1 MAGTKRPHCWVD
13 YDSDDSNTLS
23 EGEPTTARTAAP
35 APGTIAAP
43 TRDSLA
49 PQTKRR
55 RILDSHP
62 AAGSSPSSSNRPT
75 TFSFAPSTAPLLRR
89 NRDLP
94 AFIPSPPTDGRDL
107 LSPLSNELLLKILSY
122 LPLKHL
128 LAVAPVSQK
137 FYHLAGD
144 SQLWKALYYERFV
157 LPRALRIPGFR
168 TSSTAAPGDES
179 GLGPGR
185 GRGPGHKLHYSGRRR
200 IWADGR
206 LGGIVDESR
215 HGRPVRRVGEEAGD
229 REGGDE
235 KTEEEDKHVGVNWKR
250 EYKIRYNWSRG
261 KCVVEELR
269 LGDETDDL
277 SGDGEVGG
285 KKKML
290 AKVVEGIA
298 ITADEISGLRA
309 WDLKTR
315 MLIAQIDLTSTHNER
330 VTPSCIAIDEK
341 QPNGDVIDV
350 AVGFADGS
358 FGVWRVSLTGK
369 HKRIQERY
377 RHESSS
383 NGELIALAFS
393 YPYLLTATEAVLI
406 SLYTFDVPDSPRED
420 GRREDFG
427 KARKA
432 GALPAPYLL
441 TSLNSHTSRAPLA
454 LSIRRAATSTIASI
468 AYTFS
473 TLQGW
478 SIGIQDLHIRPG
490 VVNSTPDITTTQIAY
505 TTPMDTGYVLRLP
518 PTPPSTTARRHHTNR
533 AVNRG
538 HRVLPQLPSTH
549 PEPEPGPTSL
559 CYTHPYLLATL
570 PDNTLILHM
579 CTSNASSLSISPGI
593 RLWGH
598 TSGIS
603 DAEVTARGKAVS
615 VSSRGEEMRVWELE
629 GRLAGMG
636 SSRSVEIKPGFTTA
650 SQDGDGERIGPDWE
664 ERRSWVGFDDEMV
677 IVLKERKGGS
687 ESLMVYDFT

>member
-13 YDSDDSNTLS
+13 YDSDDSHTLS
-23 EGEPTTARTAAP
+23 EDESATAGKITTPTK
-35 APGTIAAP
+35 GTFP
-43 TRDSLA
+43 
-49 PQTKRR
+49 PKTKRR
-55 RILDSHP
+55 RVLEFHP
-62 AAGSSPSSSNRPT
+62 AAVEGTSSPPSENGPA
-75 TFSFAPSTAPLLRR
+75 TFTFVAPSPLPSSVTAAPQRT
-89 NRDLP
+89 RDLP
-94 AFIPSPPTDGRDL
+94 AYVPLPPADGRDL
-107 LSPLSNELLLKILSY
+107 LSRLSNELLLKILSY
-122 LPLKHL
+122 LPLQHL
-128 LAVAPVSQK
+128 LAVAPVSRK

-157 LPRALRIPGFR
+157 LPRALRIPGFPR
-168 TSSTAAPGDES
+168 GGVQPGS
-179 GLGPGR
+179 

-206 LGGIVDESR
+206 LGGIVDEAR
-215 HGRPVRRVGEEAGD
+215 HGD
-229 REGGDE
+229 RLSQ
-235 KTEEEDKHVGVNWKR
+235 TEEEDEDGQGGSEKKKEDDKQVGVNWKR
-250 EYKIRYNWSRG
+250 QYKIRYNWSRG

-269 LGDETDDL
+269 VSGE
-277 SGDGEVGG
+277 SGDADGSMDVMG

-298 ITADEISGLRA
+298 ITADENSGLRA

-315 MLIAQIDLTSTHNER
+315 KLVAQVDLTSAVNRR
-330 VTPSCIAIDEK
+330 VSPRCIAIDEK
-341 QPNGDVIDV
+341 QPNGEVIDV
-350 AVGFADGS
+350 AVGFIDGS
-358 FGVWRVSLTGK
+358 FGVWRVFLTGK
-369 HKRIQERY
+369 NRRIQERY

-383 NGELIALAFS
+383 NGGLIAMAFS

-406 SLYTFDVPDSPRED
+406 SLYTFDVPQNTEDD
-420 GRREDFG
+420 GRREDVG
-427 KARKA
+427 KSRRV
-432 GALPAPYLL
+432 GTLPAPYLL
-441 TSLNSHTSRAPLA
+441 TSLNSHTSRPPLA

-478 SIGIQDLHIRPG
+478 SIGIQDLHIRPRD
-490 VVNSTPDITTTQIAY
+490 VNSTPDITTTQIAY
-505 TTPMDTGYVLRLP
+505 TAPMDTGYVLRLP
-518 PTPPSTTARRHHTNR
+518 PTPPSTRTRRHQTHRTM
-533 AVNRG
+533 NRG
-538 HRVLPQLPSTH
+538 QTVVAPQIPPTP
-549 PEPEPGPTSL
+549 PEPERGPTSL

-629 GRLAGMG
+629 GRMAGMG
-636 SSRSVEIKPGFTTA
+636 SSRSVEIRPGSATTT
-650 SQDGDGERIGPDWE
+650 SQDSDGEKIGYDWE